1 MERNIMIRRLGM
13 WIGGIALMVI
23 SLYLYLKNPLEVRYN
38 LTLAI
43 LIWSIV
49 ILIAG
54 YLLRNNRVYKQM
66 KVIVNFIICIAIY
79 LILAIYEYLL
89 LSK

>member
-1 MERNIMIRRLGM
+1 MIRRLGM

>member
-13 WIGGIALMVI
+13 WMGGIALMLI
-23 SLYLYLKNPLEVRYN
+23 SLYLYLENPLEVRYN

-43 LIWSIV
+43 LIWSII

-54 YLLRNNRVYKQM
+54 YLLRNNKVYRKM
-66 KVIVNFIICIAIY
+66 KMIINFIVCIAIY
-79 LILAIYEYLL
+79 LILAICD
-89 LSK
+89 